1 MALALSSSAMALAAG
16 SALLAPLA
24 ASGGLWVARATDP
37 ALAQISA
44 GLRPSSIVLA
54 SGLALG
60 IALAASPTTLAGF
73 AVCVCLAASAAAD
86 RDQYVLPDAL
96 TLAAVAI
103 AFVFRPFTPTADR
116 FALLYVGAGSYLLC
130 TMFALFMRAWRGRA
144 AFGQGDVKLIAAL
157 WLILPPALVLPAVL
171 FGALCA
177 LACTCI
183 PTRIATRAIP
193 LGMHLVVGA
202 GLAFGAGAAF
212 PALLGPGDAVI
223 PMVLGR

>member
-1 MALALSSSAMALAAG
+1 M
-16 SALLAPLA
+16 A

-73 AVCVCLAASAAAD
+73 AICVCLAASAAAD

-96 TLAAVAI
+96 TLAAVMLAI
-103 AFVFRPFTPTADR
+103 AFRPFVPQAPRFYLVLDGAAAYFLGTV
-116 FALLYVGAGSYLLC
+116 FALV
-130 TMFALFMRAWRGRA
+130 MRAWRGRS

-157 WLILPPALVLPAVL
+157 AVILPGPLLPPAIL
-171 FGALCA
+171 FGSACA
-177 LACTCI
+177 LAFACVPARLCSRVI
-183 PTRIATRAIP
+183 PFG
-193 LGMHLVVGA
+193 LHLVVGV
-202 GLAFGAGAAF
+202 GAALVFGAAF
-212 PALLGPGDAVI
+212 PAYVGPVGPALPLLVGP
-223 PMVLGR
+223 